1 MNENIKGITIVQ
13 PDGPLKQLL
22 VDYVGNKLKP
32 ENNEVNIEMILKTL
46 SEEFPESL
54 ILLSQE
60 NFINGYKQALF
71 DLENIKLTDHGPGKE
86 QKVQLEQK
94 EE

>member
-1 MNENIKGITIVQ
+1 MYENIKGTTIVQ
-13 PDGPLKQLL
+13 PDGSLKELL

-60 NFINGYKQALF
+60 NFINGYKQAMF
-71 DLENIKLTDHGPGKE
+71 DIENIKLTVHDPQKE
-86 QKVQLEQK
+86 QKDQIE
-94 EE
+94 

>member
-1 MNENIKGITIVQ
+1 MDKNIKGTTIVQ
-13 PDGPLKQLL
+13 SDGPLKQLL

-60 NFINGYKQALF
+60 NFINGYKQAMF
-71 DLENIKLTDHGPGKE
+71 DIENIKLADHGQ
-86 QKVQLEQK
+86 QKDQIDQIKQK